1 MKHVSKLWNEN
12 NIENKSYFN
21 FNVKY
26 SKLVSSRKKN
36 IQFYND
42 LGGTL
47 LKKTFS
53 IVHKICYLQSS
64 YYKIIPEGVKF
75 TSTLIHDSCK
85 PTIQRFWFHF

>member
-1 MKHVSKLWNEN
+1 MFQNCGMRIILKTNLTSILMLNTLNWYLVEKRT
-12 NIENKSYFN
+12 YN
-21 FNVKY
+21 FTMTWWHFV
-26 SKLVSSRKKN
+26 
-36 IQFYND
+36 
-42 LGGTL
+42 
-47 LKKTFS
+47 KKTVS